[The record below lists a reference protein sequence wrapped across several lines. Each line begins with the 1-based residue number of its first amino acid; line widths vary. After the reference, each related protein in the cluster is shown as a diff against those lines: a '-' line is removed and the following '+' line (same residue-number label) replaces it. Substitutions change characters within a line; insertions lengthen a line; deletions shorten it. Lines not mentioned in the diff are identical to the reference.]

1 MKILYVASEAA
12 PFAKTGGLAD
22 VAGALPAALADMG
35 HDVRLAMPG
44 YSSINREKYH
54 IESLLPEIV
63 VHFPE
68 GAQTGRVST
77 CIFPGSSVPVYF
89 IEHDDYFGREGL
101 YQDHGVDYPDNAE
114 RFAFFCQG
122 VLWTLTA
129 LEWQPDII
137 CCNDWQTAFIPI
149 YLRAVPQFADSL
161 FFRPS
166 KLLFTIHNLAFQG
179 LASATWIPRLGLPL
193 ETFTIDRLE
202 FYGKMNLLK
211 GGIVFSDKISTVSP
225 RYAEEIQ
232 TEEFGCGLEGVLR
245 KRKADVVGILNGI
258 DVAQWSPD
266 VDEFIPQKF
275 SLKDMSGKAVCKE
288 HLQRNSKLEPDADA
302 PLIGVISRMTD
313 QKGFDL
319 MADAMRSIMELGAQF
334 VLLGTGDV
342 KYHHLFERFEDAYP
356 WRVSIH
362 LKFDNRLAHEIE
374 AGADMFLMP
383 SRFEPCGLN
392 QMYSLRYG
400 TIPIV
405 RRVGGLADSI
415 VDYTEQTARDCTGTG
430 FVFQRYTVHAMLE
443 AIRRA
448 VKVYRTPE
456 EWRQLQHNAMR
467 QDFSWSVAAKHYVQL
482 FQDMLEPA
490 EADEAR

>member
-1 MKILYVASEAA
+1 LS
-12 PFAKTGGLAD
+12 F
-22 VAGALPAALADMG
+22 
-35 HDVRLAMPG
+35 
-44 YSSINREKYH
+44 
-54 IESLLPEIV
+54 
-63 VHFPE
+63 
-68 GAQTGRVST
+68 
-77 CIFPGSSVPVYF
+77 
-89 IEHDDYFGREGL
+89 
-101 YQDHGVDYPDNAE
+101 
-114 RFAFFCQG
+114 
-122 VLWTLTA
+122 
-129 LEWQPDII
+129 
-137 CCNDWQTAFIPI
+137 
-149 YLRAVPQFADSL
+149 
-161 FFRPS
+161 
-166 KLLFTIHNLAFQG
+166 
-179 LASATWIPRLGLPL
+179 
-193 ETFTIDRLE
+193 
-202 FYGKMNLLK
+202 
-211 GGIVFSDKISTVSP
+211 
-225 RYAEEIQ
+225 
-232 TEEFGCGLEGVLR
+232 
-245 KRKADVVGILNGI
+245 
-258 DVAQWSPD
+258 
-266 VDEFIPQKF
+266 
-275 SLKDMSGKAVCKE
+275 VCKE
-288 HLQRNSKLEPDADA
+288 HLQRNSKLEPNADA

-356 WRVSIH
+356 GRVSIH